1 MKNILRRVVSKCN
14 HLFQINATK
23 CFTIQG
29 KVLMLHWVGD
39 GVLDDECEP
48 FRITIAQC
56 KKLLLWLKYKNTIR
70 LENWEQSDDF
80 YALTIDDVPEN
91 FYHNAYPLLKKYGI
105 PFTLFV
111 NVSLIDKEGFITKRQ
126 LLEMSQCELCS
137 IGSHGVNHSEYTL
150 LNKEDALRD
159 LKESKRELEQL
170 IGKSVEMYAFPYGSY
185 YACGY
190 ANKHLA
196 GDVYKYAFGTVA
208 CPITKPL
215 LLKRFFLP
223 RINVDVDFIRNLQYA

>member
-1 MKNILRRVVSKCN
+1 MKNILRRVVSKCI
-14 HLFQINATK
+14 HLLHINAAK
-23 CFTIQG
+23 CFVPQG

-39 GVLDDECEP
+39 EALDGECEP

-56 KKLLLWLKYKNTIR
+56 KRLLLWLKSKNSIR
-70 LENWEQSDDF
+70 LENWEHSDDF

-91 FYHNAYPLLKKYGI
+91 FYHNAFPLLKEYGI

-111 NVSLIDKEGFITKRQ
+111 NVSLLNKKGFITKEQ
-126 LLEMSQCELCS
+126 LLDMSQCQLCT
-137 IGSHGVNHSEYTL
+137 IGSHGVNHSEYAL
-150 LNKEDALRD
+150 LDKEEALRD

-170 IGKSVEMYAFPYGSY
+170 IGKPVEMYAYPYGSY

-190 ANKHLA
+190 TNKHLA
-196 GDVYKYAFGTVA
+196 GDVYKYAFSTVA

-223 RINVDVDFIRNLQYA
+223 RINVDVEFLNSL